1 MTVSFIYFYPP
12 ILKMWILIYFLKG
25 ITKQSVSIYKQIGKL
40 TWDSFMFCCSWKKL
54 DCEPVYLEEGK
65 QLLEAVSN
73 LAYLGRNL
81 LETFRRG

>member
-1 MTVSFIYFYPP
+1 
-12 ILKMWILIYFLKG
+12 
-25 ITKQSVSIYKQIGKL
+25 
-40 TWDSFMFCCSWKKL
+40 MFCCSWKKL

-81 LETFRRG
+81 LGTFRRG

>member
-1 MTVSFIYFYPP
+1 
-12 ILKMWILIYFLKG
+12 MWILIHFLKG
-25 ITKQSVSIYKQIGKL
+25 ITKRSVSIYKQIGKL

-81 LETFRRG
+81 LGTFRRG